1 MDSQTH
7 IGCSYSGFQP
17 RVTDLTSLGIK
28 SFAHHPSL
36 YVRPCP
42 LLLLLSPQ
50 GMVTSWVLLNCK
62 NIDSCWDKCIRVTWE
77 VSPHEFG
84 ILELVSL
91 PASLFAGREAW
102 SGLGT
107 TVL

>member
-1 MDSQTH
+1 M
-7 IGCSYSGFQP
+7 
-17 RVTDLTSLGIK
+17 
-28 SFAHHPSL
+28 
-36 YVRPCP
+36 
-42 LLLLLSPQ
+42 
-50 GMVTSWVLLNCK
+50 
-62 NIDSCWDKCIRVTWE
+62 RVTWE
-77 VSPHEFG
+77 VNPHEFG